1 MNPIFGARVKRV
13 RYVHRPS
20 AYVIVRDATERIAVV
35 RTKKGTFLPGGGIE
49 EGESP
54 EMAARRE
61 VAEECGLLVEVGEVI
76 GRATQIVKRFEK
88 DSVFFAG
95 TVVGSAEQTETD
107 HDLLWVEACDAVALL
122 THESHRWAVQQLG
135 SPPET

>member
-1 MNPIFGARVKRV
+1 VNPVFGTRVERV

-20 AYVIVRDATERIAVV
+20 AYVIVRDADERIAVV
-35 RTKKGTFLPGGGIE
+35 RTRKGTFLPGGGIE

-54 EMAARRE
+54 ESAARRE
-61 VAEECGLLVEVGEVI
+61 VAEECGLLVEVREAI

-95 TVVGSAEQTETD
+95 TVIGSGEQTETD
-107 HDLLWVEACDAVALL
+107 HELLWLEAGDAVALL
-122 THESHRWAVQQLG
+122 THESHRWAVLRLTG
-135 SPPET
+135 AG